1 MTASEATMRSPGGCE
16 TLKPSQA
23 KAEAS
28 SRPEASKRYF
38 RRLKHGLQIGLLLA
52 YLIPIT
58 ILIVFFDSRFNV
70 TVRESS
76 KLHLAAVAEGRR
88 NTIDL
93 FLQKRIVN
101 IFNIFHL
108 RHFTLSPSQEE
119 MDFYLS
125 NLVLANDA
133 FVDIGFFNP
142 RGIQVGYAGPY
153 PHLLEKDYSREKWYI
168 ELTARAQ
175 SYVVSDL
182 YLGLRL
188 KPHFTIGVKQ
198 LIDGNYYVIRT
209 SLDPDK
215 LYTFLKTT
223 SHGKSVDGF
232 LINQDGIYQAVDPEF
247 GRLLEPAVFIPPAEK
262 RDDVTRITFNDTPML
277 VAYAWLKDV
286 PWCLVMR
293 QPLDVA
299 YSEYYAIR
307 NTMIFSTAVLVLV
320 LMFIIWF
327 IVGLAIKWGES
338 LEHDRAELKS
348 QLYHAHKLVSVG
360 QLAGGVAHEINNPLA
375 IIASEAGLIRDML
388 DPGLGL
394 DSSREAL
401 IKELDEID
409 KAVYRGKSITQKIL
423 SFVRKT
429 DPKLVPSDVNQLL
442 EEVVAAVKEQEFKVS
457 NINLV
462 RDYDPALP
470 QLMLD
475 PDLIRQVFLNL
486 VNNASD
492 AVKEGDSITLSTRL
506 DGDSVRVS
514 VADTGEGMDSE
525 TLEKIFM
532 PFYTRKEVGKGTG
545 LGLPIAL
552 NIVEG
557 MGGRIEV
564 RSEPGKGSAFTVVLP
579 APKGS
584 PGQA

>member
-1 MTASEATMRSPGGCE
+1 MAESDVTISGPGSRAAPKSASDKTVDSAQPD
-16 TLKPSQA
+16 
-23 KAEAS
+23 
-28 SRPEASKRYF
+28 ASKRYF

-52 YLIPIT
+52 YLIPIA

-76 KLHLAAVAEGRR
+76 KLHLAAVAESQR

-101 IFNIFHL
+101 IFNLFHL
-108 RHFTLSPSQEE
+108 RDFTLSPSQQE

-125 NLVLANDA
+125 NLVQANDA

-168 ELTARAQ
+168 ELTGRAQ

-215 LYTFLKTT
+215 LYAFLQTT

-232 LINQDGIYQAVDPEF
+232 LINEEGLYQAVDPEF
-247 GRLLEPAVFIPPAEK
+247 GRLLEPAVFIPPAGR
-262 RDDVTRITFNDTPML
+262 RDDVSRITINDTLML
-277 VAYAWLKDV
+277 VAYAWLKEV

-299 YSEYYAIR
+299 YSEYYSIR
-307 NTMIFSTAVLVLV
+307 NTMIFSTASLVLV
-320 LMFIIWF
+320 IMFIIWF
-327 IVGLAIKWGES
+327 IVHLVIKWGES
-338 LEHDRAELKS
+338 LERDRAELKS

-388 DPGLGL
+388 DPSMGL
-394 DSSREAL
+394 DSSKEAL

-409 KAVYRGKSITQKIL
+409 KAVYRAKSITQKIL

-429 DPKLVPSDVNQLL
+429 QPQLVPSNVNQLL
-442 EEVVAAVKEQEFKVS
+442 EDLVSGVKEQEFKVS

-462 RDYDPALP
+462 RDYDPSVP
-470 QLMLD
+470 QLLLD

-492 AVKEGDSITLSTRL
+492 AVKEGDTIKLSTRL
-506 DGDSVRVS
+506 DGDAVRVTVS
-514 VADTGEGMDSE
+514 DTGEGMDPE

-532 PFYTRKEVGKGTG
+532 PFYTSKEVGKGTG

-557 MGGRIEV
+557 MGGRMEV
-564 RSEPGKGSAFTVVLP
+564 RSAPGQGSAFTVVLP
-579 APKGS
+579 VPKAS
-584 PGQA
+584 LGQA

>member
-1 MTASEATMRSPGGCE
+1 MAEPEVTISGPGSPAAPKSASNKTVESAQPD
-16 TLKPSQA
+16 
-23 KAEAS
+23 
-28 SRPEASKRYF
+28 ASKRYF

-52 YLIPIT
+52 YLIPIA

-76 KLHLAAVAEGRR
+76 KLHLAAVVESQR

-101 IFNIFHL
+101 IFNLFHL
-108 RHFTLSPSQEE
+108 RDFSLSPSQQE
-119 MDFYLS
+119 MDSYLS
-125 NLVLANDA
+125 NLVQANDA

-153 PHLLEKDYSREKWYI
+153 PHLLDKDYTKEKWYM
-168 ELTARAQ
+168 ELISGRQ

-198 LIDGNYYVIRT
+198 LIDGNHYVIRT

-215 LYTFLKTT
+215 LYTFLQTT
-223 SHGKSVDGF
+223 SQGKSVDGF
-232 LINQDGIYQAVDPEF
+232 LINKEGLYQAVDPDF
-247 GRLLEPAVFIPPAEK
+247 GRLLEPAVFIPPAGQ
-262 RDDVTRITFNDTPML
+262 RDDVVRITFNDTPML
-277 VAYAWLKDV
+277 VAYAWLKEV

-293 QPLDVA
+293 QPLSMA
-299 YSEYYAIR
+299 YSEYYALR
-307 NTMIFSTAVLVLV
+307 NTLIFGTAGLVLAI
-320 LMFIIWF
+320 MFVIWF
-327 IVGLAIKWGES
+327 IVHLVIKWGES
-338 LEHDRAELKS
+338 LERDRAELKS

-388 DPGLGL
+388 DPRMGL
-394 DSSREAL
+394 DSSRETL

-409 KAVYRGKSITQKIL
+409 KAVYRAKSITQKIL

-429 DPKLVPSDVNQLL
+429 EPKLVPSNVNQLL
-442 EEVVAAVKEQEFKVS
+442 EDLVTGVKEQEFKVS

-462 RDYDPALP
+462 RDYDPAVP
-470 QLMLD
+470 NLMLD

-492 AVKEGDSITLSTRL
+492 AVKEGDTITLSTRL
-506 DGDSVRVS
+506 DGDLVRVS
-514 VADTGEGMDSE
+514 VADTGEGMDAE

-532 PFYTRKEVGKGTG
+532 PFYTSKEVGRGTG

-557 MGGRIEV
+557 MGGRMEV
-564 RSEPGKGSAFTVVLP
+564 ESAPGQGSAFTVVLP

-584 PGQA
+584 LGQA

>member
-1 MTASEATMRSPGGCE
+1 MIGSEMTISGPGSRAAPKSTQSEPVDSPHTE
-16 TLKPSQA
+16 TG
-23 KAEAS
+23 
-28 SRPEASKRYF
+28 KRYL

-58 ILIVFFDSRFNV
+58 LLIVFFDSRFNL

-76 KLHLAAVAEGRR
+76 KLHLAAVAEGQR

-108 RHFTLSPSQEE
+108 RDFSLSPTQEE
-119 MDFYLS
+119 MEFYLS
-125 NLVLANDA
+125 NLVQANDA

-153 PHLLEKDYSREKWYI
+153 PHLLEKDYSREKWFI
-168 ELTARAQ
+168 ELTTRPQ

-198 LIDGNYYVIRT
+198 LIDGNYYVIRA

-215 LYTFLKTT
+215 LHTFLQTT
-223 SHGKSVDGF
+223 SHGKSVEGF
-232 LINQDGIYQAVDPEF
+232 LINEEGLYQAVDPDF
-247 GRLLEPAVFIPPAEK
+247 GRLLEPAIFIPPAEK
-262 RDDVTRITFNDTPML
+262 RHDVTRITLNGTPML
-277 VAYAWLKDV
+277 VAYAWLKEV
-286 PWCLVMR
+286 PWCLVML
-293 QPLDVA
+293 QPMVVA
-299 YSEYYAIR
+299 YAEYFSIR

-320 LMFIIWF
+320 IMVIIWF
-327 IVGLAIKWGES
+327 IVNQVIRWGES

-388 DPGLGL
+388 DPSLGL

-409 KAVYRGKSITQKIL
+409 KAIYRAKSITQKIL

-429 DPKLVPSDVNQLL
+429 EPKFVPCDVSRLL
-442 EEVVAAVKEQEFKVS
+442 EEVVASVKEQEFKVS

-462 RDYDPALP
+462 RDYDPAVP

-492 AVKEGDSITLSTRL
+492 AVKEKDTIALSTRL
-506 DGDSVRVS
+506 AGESVRVT
-514 VADTGEGMDSE
+514 VADTGEGISPE
-525 TLEKIFM
+525 RLEKIFM
-532 PFYTRKEVGKGTG
+532 PFFTSKEVGKGTG

-557 MGGRIEV
+557 MGGRMEV
-564 RSEPGKGSAFTVVLP
+564 QSAPGEGSAFTVVLP
-579 APKGS
+579 VPKS
-584 PGQA
+584 SRS